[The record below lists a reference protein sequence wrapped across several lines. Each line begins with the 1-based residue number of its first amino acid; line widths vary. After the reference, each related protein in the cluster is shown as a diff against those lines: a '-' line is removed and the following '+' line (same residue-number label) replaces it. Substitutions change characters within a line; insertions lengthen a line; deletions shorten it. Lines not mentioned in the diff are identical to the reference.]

1 METKFN
7 FKSSV
12 CTSREQ
18 SERLLELGLKKETAD
33 MYLYQHILEW
43 KSSLEPVDDEVCIPA
58 WSLSRLIE
66 LMPYCI
72 KVNDIAWVFS
82 MSQDYVR
89 YDMHGSQ
96 KAYIGL
102 QMNDDPYSAVI
113 DCMQWL
119 IDTGHFEEDYLKNG
133 GIGNEIQ

>member
-1 METKFN
+1 MKFN
-7 FKSSV
+7 SAI
-12 CTSREQ
+12 CTSIEQ
-18 SERLLELGLKKETAD
+18 SRRLLELGLKKETAD
-33 MYLYQHILEW
+33 MYLYQHILDW
-43 KSSLEPVDDEVCIPA
+43 KSSLEPVDDEECIPA

-66 LMPYCI
+66 FMPYCI

>member
-1 METKFN
+1 
-7 FKSSV
+7 
-12 CTSREQ
+12 
-18 SERLLELGLKKETAD
+18 

-43 KSSLEPVDDEVCIPA
+43 KSSLEPVDDEDCIPA

-89 YDMHGSQ
+89 YDMQGSQ

-102 QMNDDPYSAVI
+102 QMNNDPYSAVI

-119 IDTGHFEEDYLKNG
+119 IDTGHFEEDYLNNG
-133 GIGNEIQ
+133 VIGNEIQQSDMHEQVSK